1 MDKLEKFLNYEN
13 ENKEK
18 ERSAESYPHE
28 IPLSKGRYFVSANNY
43 VIIGSDEYE
52 LVYDQFGQVSM
63 KKI

>member
-18 ERSAESYPHE
+18 ERSAGSEPHE

-43 VIIGSDEYE
+43 AIIGSDKYE
-52 LVYDQFGQVSM
+52 LVYDQFGQISM